1 MRKTGLTLVE
11 VILGLAI
18 ASLVA
23 LSLARI
29 LGTSVQVSRQQRELS
44 ELEQNAA
51 VVIHLLQNDLRLA
64 GYRGSGQPAEFSG
77 SANNPA
83 ARATALRWLT
93 PRSESGVAINNWIA
107 FRYSNSTLESIA
119 VPSTSASANLG
130 DEIRVRGI
138 ASIALNSA
146 STAQFSFSDIG
157 YRWDADNFEL
167 ERQNSTLQ
175 SSLQNLSTGQSSAP
189 AGNTL
194 SETSNGGGFQP
205 VADGVENFQI
215 FFQQAN
221 GTWKR
226 DDQRPA
232 ANLANTS
239 PPPSTSLA
247 AIGIYIRLRSPT
259 PSGPGDCGPWPKDA
273 SRVLN
278 ASNNPV
284 SWSSLNVT
292 AITYSGSNCNY
303 RRVEKVLTVVP
314 ATSAQYW

>member
-11 VILGLAI
+11 IMLGLAI

-23 LSLARI
+23 LSLARM
-29 LGTSVQVSRQQRELS
+29 LGTSTQVNRQQRELS
-44 ELEQNAA
+44 DLEQNAA

-64 GYRGSGQPAEFSG
+64 GYRGSGEAAEFSG

-83 ARATALRWLT
+83 ARANALRWLT
-93 PRSESGVAINNWIA
+93 PRSENSVAINNWIA
-107 FRYSNSTLESIA
+107 FRHNNSVLESIT

-138 ASIALNSA
+138 ASIALSSA

-157 YRWDADNFEL
+157 YRWDADNLEL
-167 ERQNSTLQ
+167 ERQHSTLQ
-175 SSLQNLSTGQSSAP
+175 SSVLSLSNLSSAP

-194 SETSNGGGFQP
+194 SETSGGGGFQP

-232 ANLANTS
+232 ANLANIS

-247 AIGIYIRLRSPT
+247 AIGIYIRLRSPN
-259 PSGPGDCGPWPKDA
+259 PSGPSDCGPWPKDA

>member
-1 MRKTGLTLVE
+1 MNKTGLTLLEIV
-11 VILGLAI
+11 LALAI
-18 ASLVA
+18 AGMVG

-29 LGTSVQVSRQQRELS
+29 LGISAQINRQQRDLT

-51 VVIHLLQNDLRLA
+51 VVVHLLQNDLRLA
-64 GYRGSGQPAEFSG
+64 GYRSSGEAAEFSG
-77 SANNPA
+77 LANSPA

-93 PRSESGVAINNWIA
+93 PRTENSVAINNWIA
-107 FRYSNSTLESIA
+107 FRYNNATLESIA
-119 VPSTSASANLG
+119 VPSTSSSANLG
-130 DEIRVRGI
+130 DQIRVRGI
-138 ASIALNSA
+138 SNVALSA
-146 STAQFSFSDIG
+146 ANLAQFSFSDIG
-157 YRWDADNFEL
+157 YRWDSDNFEL
-167 ERQNSTLQ
+167 ERQHSTLQ
-175 SSLQNLSTGQSSAP
+175 SSVQNLSTNLSSAP
-189 AGNTL
+189 AGNSL

-205 VADGVENFQI
+205 IADGVENFQV

-221 GTWKR
+221 GTWRR

-232 ANLANTS
+232 ANLTNTS

-247 AIGIYIRLRSPT
+247 AIGIYIRLRSPS
-259 PSGPGDCGPWPKDA
+259 PNGPGDCGPWPKDA

-292 AITYSGSNCNY
+292 AITYSGSACNY

-314 ATSAQYW
+314 ATMAQYW